1 MSLTNFVPR
10 CEALILSQAEFLRSR
25 QVSMPTLELAPDE
38 TISAIPLSIGHLD
51 LSARKL
57 AGGWELSSGLGWERV
72 KMGVPLRLPLTWPI
86 DNTEYNAPTQSAGL
100 RAKLRRYGSYS
111 DLHLRLP
118 TFAVTTLRRKLQKRP
133 DRAVDKL
140 LAKTSGLTFVA
151 LEKDSRLRLT
161 CLDDGGLFDMNLNTE
176 GDSYPWQVPVGYYST
191 EYAAYVFAWLA
202 HRTGDAAWRDAARQ
216 AFAFSL
222 RNLKPYTAISFDHY
236 EFKLMPLLL
245 LLRNFGAET
254 VSDLP
259 LNALLDNLR
268 YDERNYEPVNVACM
282 RIANLSLF
290 DSLAPNPSYKK
301 RAQMWLRT
309 VMRNTTSQ
317 GQIQDN
323 FKPASLHN
331 HDLTYHQFSIACLK
345 LALSSRP
352 ESWTGPLADGIA
364 SAFEAGLAFSNA
376 LRRPDGHPSFMGRGC
391 NNIYHIASYLYAA
404 SESVC
409 PTRISDSLALLEAH
423 DDLKQGWPSALNTAR
438 ETRMG
443 WNHCAIPYIGQS
455 LFFLALTQDTLVSE
469 KPPPSSRSSALKRG
483 AFACFEHNG
492 FHAVAYAGGDSY
504 FWSGGAHATGMAGLA
519 SLSYYGIPLLG
530 ALEYNAADG
539 MWFTDIPI
547 GATTSPNGVFRHRL
561 KQNDDRQA
569 SITGPFGAVS
579 YEINESGFVLRVRL
593 HRRKDAVATPLL
605 SFRQDMATLKM
616 ESPQRARLTLR
627 DNLALNCDIEAESNP
642 RLHFSK
648 ARSNS
653 FGPVQSLLFSV
664 DGQINGWALRLT
676 PVTCQFRDTFK

>member
-1 MSLTNFVPR
+1 M
-10 CEALILSQAEFLRSR
+10 
-25 QVSMPTLELAPDE
+25 
-38 TISAIPLSIGHLD
+38 
-51 LSARKL
+51 
-57 AGGWELSSGLGWERV
+57 
-72 KMGVPLRLPLTWPI
+72 PLTEPT
-86 DNTEYNAPTQSAGL
+86 DKTEYKAPLASVGL
-100 RAKLRRYGSYS
+100 RAKLKRYGSYS

-118 TFAVTTLRRKLQKRP
+118 TFAVTTLRRKLRKRP
-133 DRAVDKL
+133 GRAVDKL

-151 LEKDSRLRLT
+151 LEEDIRLRLT

-202 HRTGDAAWRDAARQ
+202 HRTGDAAWRRAARQ

-222 RNLKPYTAISFDHY
+222 RNLTPYTAISFDHY

-245 LLRNFGAET
+245 LLRNFGAEM

-259 LNALLDNLR
+259 LNALLDSLR
-268 YDERNYEPVNVACM
+268 YDEQNYEPVNVACM
-282 RIANLSLF
+282 RIANLALC
-290 DSLAPNPSYKK
+290 DSLSPNPSYQK

-309 VMRNTTSQ
+309 VMRNTTRQ

-345 LALSSRP
+345 LALSARP

-404 SESVC
+404 SGSVC
-409 PTRISDSLALLEAH
+409 TTNLSDSLALLEAF
-423 DDLKQGWPSALNTAR
+423 DDPKQGWPAALNTAR

-455 LFFLALTQDTLVSE
+455 LFFLALTQDALISE
-469 KPPPSSRSSALKRG
+469 KPPPSSRSAAIKHG
-483 AFACFEHNG
+483 AFASIEHNG
-492 FHAVAYAGGDSY
+492 FHAVAFAGGDSY

-530 ALEYNAADG
+530 ALEYSAADG

-547 GATTSPNGVFRHRL
+547 GATASPNGVFRHRL
-561 KQNDDRQA
+561 RQHGGNRA
-569 SITGPFGAVS
+569 ALSGPFGEVS
-579 YEINESGFVLRVRL
+579 YEINGDGFVLRVRL
-593 HRRKDAVATPLL
+593 RRRKDAVAMPLL
-605 SFRQDMATLKM
+605 SFRQDMATLTM
-616 ESPQRARLTLR
+616 ERPERARLKLPH
-627 DNLALNCDIEAESNP
+627 NLALNCDIEATSSP
-642 RLHFSK
+642 KLHLSK

-653 FGPVQSLLFSV
+653 FGPVQSLMLSA
-664 DGQINGWALRLT
+664 DGQINGWTLRLT
-676 PVTCQFRDTFK
+676 PATCQDRDTFK